1 MRHPEAI
8 RQGLLKDLNCIFS
21 ATAAPCIPVGKPSF
35 RTERSAVI
43 EDSDPVGRNLSFGFS
58 DGFSSGFY
66 GAAAGLLEGAFGEF
80 VLATVKYLRIFLGR
94 FAPRPRSAS
103 KSSRLLKAPY
113 DLRICK
119 IFCAGAGPIP
129 GTC

>member
-21 ATAAPCIPVGKPSF
+21 PTAAPCIAVGQPSF
-35 RTERSAVI
+35 RTGRSAVI

-80 VLATVKYLRIFLGR
+80 VLATVKYLRIFLR
-94 FAPRPRSAS
+94 RLDR
-103 KSSRLLKAPY
+103 KSTRLNSSHRCISYAVFCLK
-113 DLRICK
+113 K
-119 IFCAGAGPIP
+119 
-129 GTC
+129 